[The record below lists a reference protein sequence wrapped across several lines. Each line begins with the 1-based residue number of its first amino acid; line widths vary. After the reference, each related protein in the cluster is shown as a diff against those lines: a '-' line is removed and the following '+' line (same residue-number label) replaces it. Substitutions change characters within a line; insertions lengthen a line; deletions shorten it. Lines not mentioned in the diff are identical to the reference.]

1 MDKKRVLIIGGGFG
15 GLACARAL
23 KRADVRVTLIDRRN
37 HHLFQPLLYQVAT
50 AGLNP
55 ADIAVPIRHVLRRQK
70 NADVVL
76 AEVES
81 IDPDARLLA
90 LSTGESVGYDYLVV
104 ASGAGNTWFGHAGWA
119 VHAPG
124 LKDLPDALTIRQR
137 FLTAF
142 ERAEMEDDRAM
153 RRAELTFVV
162 VGGGPTGVELA
173 GAMAEIARRS
183 VPKDFRRIDTTTAR
197 IILIESG
204 ERLLDAFDAELGRRA
219 RADLERLG
227 VDVWLNSRVTEIGD
241 GFVAMGDERVTTRC
255 VVWAAGVK
263 ASPLGGMLGVELHR
277 SGRVPVRADLSV
289 EGHPEVFVI
298 GDLAHSEMKDG
309 GDVPGVAP
317 AAMQMG
323 RFAARTIRREVGRG
337 GDAGARG
344 ARGAFR
350 YVDKGMLATI
360 GRRKAV
366 GSVGKFRFTGALAWF
381 VWLFVHI
388 LFLIGFRNRVLVVF
402 QWAWAYFTF
411 DRGARLITEHQS
423 DRIENETRRE
433 SPVGVG

>member
-1 MDKKRVLIIGGGFG
+1 MKAPHVVIVGGGFG

-23 KRADVRVTLIDRRN
+23 RRARVRVTLVDRRN

-70 NADVVL
+70 NAEVVL

-81 IDPDARLLA
+81 IDTVARSLG
-90 LSTGESVGYDYLVV
+90 LSTGDSLMYDYLVV
-104 ASGAGNTWFGHAGWA
+104 AAGAGNTWFGNDGWSA
-119 VHAPG
+119 HAPG
-124 LKDLPDALTIRQR
+124 LKDIPDALAIRQR

-142 ERAEMEDDRAM
+142 ERAELEADPGR

-173 GAMAEIARRS
+173 GAMAEIARKS

-197 IILIESG
+197 IVLVESG
-204 ERLLDAFDAELGRRA
+204 GRLLDAFDAGLGRRA

-227 VDVWLNSRVTEIGD
+227 VDVWLNSRVTDVDAESVTIG
-241 GFVAMGDERVTTRC
+241 GDRLSTRC

-263 ASPLGGMLGVELHR
+263 PSPLGRMLGVELHR
-277 SGRVPVRADLSV
+277 SGRVPVGADLSIK
-289 EGHPEVFVI
+289 GRSEVFVI
-298 GDLAHSEMKDG
+298 GDLAHCQDAKAVL
-309 GDVPGVAP
+309 VPGVAP
-317 AAMQMG
+317 AATQMG
-323 RFAARTIRREVGRG
+323 RFVARTVGREVARG
-337 GDAGARG
+337 GAGG
-344 ARGAFR
+344 PRGAFV

-366 GSVGKFRFTGALAWF
+366 GSVGRLRFTGALAWY
-381 VWLFVHI
+381 VWLVVHI
-388 LFLIGFRNRVLVVF
+388 LFLIGFRNRVLVLI

-411 DRGARLITEHQS
+411 DRGARIITEHHA
-423 DRIENETRRE
+423 DRIEHEAVEPAPLVKR
-433 SPVGVG
+433 

>member
-1 MDKKRVLIIGGGFG
+1 MNSGHVAIIGGGFG
-15 GLACARAL
+15 GLSCARTL
-23 KRADVRVTLIDRRN
+23 KRANVRVTLIDRRN

-70 NADVVL
+70 NAEVVL

-81 IDPDARLLA
+81 IDTASRSLG
-90 LSTGESVGYDYLVV
+90 LSTGESMAYDYLVI
-104 ASGAGNTWFGHAGWA
+104 AAGAGNTWFGHTEWA
-119 VHAPG
+119 THAPG
-124 LKDLPDALTIRQR
+124 LKDIPDALAIRQR

-142 ERAEMEDDRAM
+142 ERAEQARDPAL

-173 GAMAEIARRS
+173 GAMAEIARKS

-204 ERLLDAFDAELGRRA
+204 DRLLDAFDADLARRA

-227 VDVWLNSRVTEIGD
+227 VDVWLNTRVTDVDAHSVTLG
-241 GFVAMGDERVTTRC
+241 AERLSTRC

-263 ASPLGGMLGVELHR
+263 PSPLGAMLGVELHR
-277 SGRVPVRADLSV
+277 SGRVPVEGDLSIK
-289 EGHPEVFVI
+289 GRSEVFVI
-298 GDLAHSEMKDG
+298 GDLAHCVDRDG
-309 GDVPGVAP
+309 VVVPGVAP
-317 AAMQMG
+317 AATQMG
-323 RFAARTIRREVGRG
+323 RFVARTIRKEVASGGGSGTRG
-337 GDAGARG
+337 V
-344 ARGAFR
+344 FR

-366 GSVGKFRFTGALAWF
+366 GSVGRLKFTGAFAWL
-381 VWLFVHI
+381 VWLGVHI
-388 LFLIGFRNRVLVVF
+388 LFLIGFRNRVLVLI

-411 DRGARLITEHQS
+411 DRGARIITEHHA
-423 DRIENETRRE
+423 DRIENEPLE
-433 SPVGVG
+433 SAAATTKAR